1 MTSLMAHYMENP
13 GMKPS
18 EALEHWNNTMTTTL
32 QVQQQNHGP
41 QQGQGMQPNMPPGAR
56 PPGPGQPGQM
66 FMSPAMQNSLL
77 PNGAGGSPH
86 FAHTPSPSSQAMMK
100 QHSTSSHTMSVNTSP
115 NMNNK
120 RRRSTVKPDMD
131 DGGEVNGAPKVKPS
145 PRMAGGNKRMKAG

>member
-1 MTSLMAHYMENP
+1 MAHYLDNP

-18 EALEHWNNTMTTTL
+18 QALESWNNTMTASL
-32 QVQQQNHGP
+32 QGQQQSHAP
-41 QQGQGMQPNMPPGAR
+41 QQGQGMPPGAR
-56 PPGPGQPGQM
+56 PPGPGQPTQM
-66 FMSPAMQNSLL
+66 FMSPALQNSLL

-86 FAHTPSPSSQAMMK
+86 FNNTPSPHSQPMIK

-131 DGGEVNGAPKVKPS
+131 DGGVGEVNGAPKVKPS
-145 PRMAGGNKRMKAG
+145 PRMGGGNKRMKAG